1 MPRPEQAI
9 VNLAASPSDLEPER
23 TQRREVIRESN
34 LLCAVLS
41 RRQVFPLLVDV
52 GSGRF
57 IT

>member
-9 VNLAASPSDLEPER
+9 VILAASPSDLEPER
-23 TQRREVIRESN
+23 TRRGEVIRESN

-41 RRQVFPLLVDV
+41 RRQIFPLLVVVV
-52 GSGRF
+52 GGRF

>member
-9 VNLAASPSDLEPER
+9 VILAASPSDLEPER
-23 TQRREVIRESN
+23 TQRGEVIRESN

-41 RRQVFPLLVDV
+41 RRQIFPLLVV
-52 GSGRF
+52 GGGGRF